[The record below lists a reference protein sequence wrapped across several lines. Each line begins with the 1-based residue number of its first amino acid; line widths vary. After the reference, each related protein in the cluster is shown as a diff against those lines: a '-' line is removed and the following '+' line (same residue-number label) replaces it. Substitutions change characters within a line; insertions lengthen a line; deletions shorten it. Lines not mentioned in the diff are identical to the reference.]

1 MTNGERIRSMTDA
14 ELVEFLFGALYDC
27 GCCPIR
33 KFCDEALPEMP
44 IVSCKSVIKIWLKSE
59 VKND

>member
-1 MTNGERIRSMTDA
+1 MTNGERIRSMTD
-14 ELVEFLFGALYDC
+14 EKLVEFLFGALSNC

-44 IVSCKSVIKIWLKSE
+44 IVSCKSVIKTWLKSE